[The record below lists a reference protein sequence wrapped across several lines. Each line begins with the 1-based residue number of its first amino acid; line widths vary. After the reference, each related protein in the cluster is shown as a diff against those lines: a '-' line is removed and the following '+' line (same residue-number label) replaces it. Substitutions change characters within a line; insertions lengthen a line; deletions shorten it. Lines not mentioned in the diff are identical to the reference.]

1 MEPVLF
7 AGSLI
12 VAYVLGA
19 FPTGLLVGKLVRG
32 VDIRR
37 YGSGSTGST
46 NVYRTLG
53 KIPTA
58 FVVLLDIAKGI
69 VTVGIAWAATDDNEY
84 ALALAGVA
92 VIVGHSWPVFS
103 GFRGGKGVMTGWGAM
118 IVLSPIAAGITALG
132 WLVVTITK
140 YVSIGSL
147 FGTTL
152 GSVTIVILSVIGLA
166 PMEYAVF
173 SVGGSLVIFIRH
185 TENISRLISGA
196 EKPVTE
202 PGRPTRARTRES

>member
-7 AGSLI
+7 AGSL
-12 VAYVLGA
+12 VAAYLLGA
-19 FPTGLLVGKLVRG
+19 FPTGLLIGKLVRG

-53 KIPTA
+53 KIPA
-58 FVVLLDIAKGI
+58 ASVVLLDIVKGI
-69 VTVGIAWAATDDNEY
+69 VVVGIAWAATDKNEY

-103 GFRGGKGVMTGWGAM
+103 GFNGGKGVMTGWGAM
-118 IVLSPIAAGITALG
+118 IALSPIAAGITAIG

-152 GSVTIVILSVIGLA
+152 GTVTIVVLGVIGWV

-173 SVGGSLVIFIRH
+173 SVGGSIVIFIRH
-185 TENISRLISGA
+185 TENITRLMSGA

-202 PGRPTRARTRES
+202 PGRPTRARTRQS

>member
-12 VAYVLGA
+12 VAYLLGA
-19 FPTGLLVGKLVRG
+19 LPTGLIVGKVIRG

-53 KIPTA
+53 KIPA
-58 FVVLLDIAKGI
+58 AAVVLLDIAKGT
-69 VTVGIAWAATDDNEY
+69 VAVGIAWAATNDNEY

-118 IVLSPIAAGITALG
+118 IALSPIAAGITAVG

-152 GSVTIVILSVIGLA
+152 GTVTIVILGVMGLA

-185 TENISRLISGA
+185 AENITRLMSGT

-202 PGRPTRARTRES
+202 PGRPTRARTRQS

>member
-12 VAYVLGA
+12 VAYLLGA

-53 KIPTA
+53 KIPA
-58 FVVLLDIAKGI
+58 ASVVMLDIVKGI
-69 VTVGIAWAATDDNEY
+69 VAVGIAWVATDNNEY

-118 IVLSPIAAGITALG
+118 IWLSPIAAGITAIG
-132 WLVVTITK
+132 WLVVTVTK
-140 YVSIGSL
+140 YVSVGSL

-152 GSVTIVILSVIGLA
+152 GTVTIVILGIVGLA

-185 TENISRLISGA
+185 AENISRLMSGA

-202 PGRPTRARTRES
+202 PGKPTRARTRQS